1 MWGKVISVLFCC
13 KLSRFTEVGIL
24 MARTRLQR
32 LPTVNGTE
40 LQIVAKKDWGSLI
53 FTPVW
58 LAFWTFGGIMVMKW
72 LIHPGPSTPR
82 AFLSL
87 WLTFWLLGEV

>member
-1 MWGKVISVLFCC
+1 MP
-13 KLSRFTEVGIL
+13 
-24 MARTRLQR
+24 RTRLQR
-32 LPTVNGTE
+32 LSTVNGTE
-40 LQIVAKKDWGSLI
+40 LHILAKEDWGSLI

-87 WLTFWLLGEV
+87 WLSFCCWQKRGLFMGGYGLRLGRRWSQ